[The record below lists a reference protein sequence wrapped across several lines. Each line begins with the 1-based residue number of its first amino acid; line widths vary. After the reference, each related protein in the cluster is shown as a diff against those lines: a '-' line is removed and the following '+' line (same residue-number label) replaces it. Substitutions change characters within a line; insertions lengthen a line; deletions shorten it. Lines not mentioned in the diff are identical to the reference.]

1 MAEPKKPEK
10 GGDAAPAASIIIK
23 KVQGGHGGGHGGA
36 WKIALADMMTA
47 MMAFFLLMWLLGAT
61 SEAQR
66 KSIADYFKP
75 TPKSRI
81 QMGQLAGSNGIL
93 GGRSILDPE
102 GMPSSA
108 FQNSLLDVASPQDTE
123 GGKDRDKGPETDA
136 SPQSEKQGESK
147 GGTGEGEKAGG
158 KAEGDKTGGQN
169 AQNQQASGQAGQ
181 GQGAAAGKG
190 GAGQGA
196 QGQSGQGQAGA
207 GQGGNAQAG
216 ANKGQGSQASNQT
229 AGQAGAQG
237 QNAQDQGAQG
247 QGGAGQGGS
256 GQGGGAQGQGQGGS
270 GQGGSGQGGN
280 GKSDSQTFSDVQQE
294 LMIRL
299 SEDKNLAALKEQ
311 VRFTQDKDGLRIE
324 IIDKADFAMFSLGT
338 NKLQPR
344 AQALLEAVAKTV
356 ADLPNKVYVRGHT
369 DGFGFASNDPKNNNW
384 ALSAERADST
394 RQLLEKMGVPSD
406 RITRIEGVADK
417 QPFNGADP
425 YDARNRR
432 ISITLQY
439 KEGS

>member
-237 QNAQDQGAQG
+237 QNAQAQGAQG
-247 QGGAGQGGS
+247 QGGT
-256 GQGGGAQGQGQGGS
+256 GQGGGAQGQGQGGT
-270 GQGGSGQGGN
+270 GQGGSGQGGS

-311 VRFTQDKDGLRIE
+311 VKFVQDKDGLRIE
-324 IIDKADFAMFSLGT
+324 IVDKADFAMFSLGT

-369 DGFGFASNDPKNNNW
+369 DGFGYASNDPKNNNW

-417 QPFNGADP
+417 QPFNSSDP

-439 KEGS
+439 KEGG

>member
-147 GGTGEGEKAGG
+147 GGTGEGDKAGG
-158 KAEGDKTGGQN
+158 KAEGDKSGGQN

-196 QGQSGQGQAGA
+196 QGQAGQGQTGA

-247 QGGAGQGGS
+247 QGGS
-256 GQGGGAQGQGQGGS
+256 GQGGGSQGQ

-299 SEDKNLAALKEQ
+299 SEDKTLAALKDQ
-311 VRFTQDKDGLRIE
+311 VKFTQDKDGLRIE

-417 QPFNGADP
+417 QPFNNNDP

-439 KEGS
+439 KEGG

>member
-136 SPQSEKQGESK
+136 SKQSEKQGESK
-147 GGTGEGEKAGG
+147 GGTGEGDKAGG
-158 KAEGDKTGGQN
+158 SAEGDKSGGQN
-169 AQNQQASGQAGQ
+169 AQNQQASGQSGQ

-207 GQGGNAQAG
+207 GQGG
-216 ANKGQGSQASNQT
+216 T
-229 AGQAGAQG
+229 
-237 QNAQDQGAQG
+237 
-247 QGGAGQGGS
+247 
-256 GQGGGAQGQGQGGS
+256 GQGGGAQGQGQGGT
-270 GQGGSGQGGN
+270 GQGGSGQGGS

-311 VRFTQDKDGLRIE
+311 VKFVQDKDGLRIE
-324 IIDKADFAMFSLGT
+324 IVDKADFAMFSLGT

-369 DGFGFASNDPKNNNW
+369 DGFGYASNDPKNNNW

-417 QPFNGADP
+417 QPFNSSDP

-439 KEGS
+439 KEGG